1 MTKRVGFLAVRA
13 FLKLFVLYIGWC
25 WKNQEQH
32 FKTIFLQDLF
42 SKVGIVKKK
51 GKIYWRVT
59 EKPTNV
65 IVKDFFFEQDARALV
80 RFQNKHRVWEPN
92 GGIPHFLCDIQK

>member
-32 FKTIFLQDLF
+32 EHLKTIFLQDLF
-42 SKVGIVKKK
+42 SMVGIVKKK
-51 GKIYWRVT
+51 RKIS
-59 EKPTNV
+59 
-65 IVKDFFFEQDARALV
+65 
-80 RFQNKHRVWEPN
+80 
-92 GGIPHFLCDIQK
+92 